1 MLDNP
6 GAALAALNRC
16 GGPKGHCGP
25 QRAVAAELSGGDW
38 EKPSED
44 CGILVGSFV
53 KNPDALHCALN
64 FGGWYGGSSNAYYPL
79 DFATGQPVFDASA
92 LKRDANAFCRDRY
105 GSGYKWAGTWTEL
118 VMSGNGPDCYRDVC
132 SPVCT
137 KSGSGDEDCVDE
149 QCGVICTESKAQ
161 DACNEC
167 YIAPNGKTTGCGPP
181 RYSLSEAGQCMVE
194 VRCYGQDEADPNW
207 GYRKRGCG
215 GSADCP

>member
-44 CGILVGSFV
+44 CGWMVGNFV

-64 FGGWYGGSSNAYYPL
+64 FGGWYAGSSNAYYPL

-105 GSGYKWAGTWTEL
+105 GSQSTWTGGWTEY
-118 VMSGNGPDCYRDVC
+118 VTGDPRDPDCYQDACWPECRV
-132 SPVCT
+132 P
-137 KSGSGDEDCVDE
+137 EQPDCVDE
-149 QCGVICTESKAQ
+149 ECSRICDEGHYDA
-161 DACNEC
+161 ACNDC
-167 YIAPNGKTTGCGPP
+167 FKISNGDTTGCGASS
-181 RYSLSEAGQCMVE
+181 YQLNEDGSCQIV
-194 VRCYGQDEADPNW
+194 VRCLGQSLNSEGA
-207 GYRKRGCG
+207 YKARGCG
-215 GSADCP
+215 GFPDCP

>member
-44 CGILVGSFV
+44 CGWMVGNFV

-64 FGGWYGGSSNAYYPL
+64 FGGWYAGSSNAYYPL

-105 GSGYKWAGTWTEL
+105 GSGYTWAGTWTEL
-118 VMSGNGPDCYRDVC
+118 VMSGNGPDCYQDVC
-132 SPVCT
+132 WPECRVP
-137 KSGSGDEDCVDE
+137 EQPDCVDE
-149 QCGVICTESKAQ
+149 ECSRICDGGDYGNACG
-161 DACNEC
+161 EC
-167 YIAPNGKTTGCGPP
+167 MKLDDTTGCGDVK
-181 RYSLSEAGQCMVE
+181 YSLNADGSCRIE
-194 VRCYGQDEADPNW
+194 VRCLGQSSTSKDA
-207 GYRKRGCG
+207 YRAWGCG
-215 GSADCP
+215 GFPDCP